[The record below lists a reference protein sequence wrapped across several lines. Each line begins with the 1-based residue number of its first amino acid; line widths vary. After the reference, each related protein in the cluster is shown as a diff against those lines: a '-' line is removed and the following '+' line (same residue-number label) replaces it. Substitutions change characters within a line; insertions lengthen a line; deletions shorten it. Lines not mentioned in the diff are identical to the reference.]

1 MSRRG
6 VLVSLVALGLALAEA
21 GCLATRPYV
30 HKRNDSQTRA
40 EGPAGAA
47 PGTADPALSSQTPT
61 PEARTAEALVVNFGS
76 AEWRLDNAAR
86 LTLLEVV
93 RQLRDNPALMV
104 TLEGHTDSVGPPS
117 QNLHLSQRRV
127 DEVRRFLL
135 ESGVERNRIA
145 AVAVGEAQ
153 PMASNRTT
161 AGRDLNRRVSITLLN
176 SRE

>member
-1 MSRRG
+1 M
-6 VLVSLVALGLALAEA
+6 SLVALGLAEA

-30 HKRNDSQTRA
+30 HTEEQRDDAQTQA
-40 EGPAGAA
+40 EEPAGAA

-61 PEARTAEALVVNFGS
+61 PEARTAEGLVVNFGS
-76 AEWRLDNAAR
+76 AEWRLNNAAR
-86 LTLLEVV
+86 LTLLRVV

-117 QNLHLSQRRV
+117 QNLQLSQRRV

-135 ESGVERNRIA
+135 ESGVGRNRIA

-153 PMASNRTT
+153 PIASNDTP
-161 AGRDLNRRVSITLLN
+161 AGRDLNRRVSITLIN
-176 SRE
+176 SGE